1 MSLSACLPQKC
12 LADRSRNKGKSNK
25 RSQGPVGCW
34 SPCLGDEV
42 KCLWQIPKR
51 KEERRGKSM
60 LSVTGVISLKCSLKN
75 DLITESFGL
84 ILGGGETVI
93 ARMSVSVGS
102 QVHRDRG

>member
-1 MSLSACLPQKC
+1 M
-12 LADRSRNKGKSNK
+12 
-25 RSQGPVGCW
+25 
-34 SPCLGDEV
+34 
-42 KCLWQIPKR
+42 WQIPKR

-60 LSVTGVISLKCSLKN
+60 QSVAGVISLKRSLKN

-93 ARMSVSVGS
+93 ARMSVSVGN